1 MGAEIKGTGESGMGY
16 TLKQAADKLGLTKP
30 GLRYRLKAM
39 NLPTEK
45 DDSGRIVISSEVLQR
60 IITGE
65 EPERTPESEEELSG
79 NKAESEGDLSG
90 KSERKPEIM
99 AESGKNS
106 ESNDSALDFALN
118 ELRHQ
123 LEVKDQ
129 QIADLTAQLANVTEA
144 LRAAQ
149 RTAEGSQALQAAS
162 VKMLQEAIRPGEDQ
176 PEDGKAGDETTEKKH
191 RLFGWLLRK

>member
-1 MGAEIKGTGESGMGY
+1 MGY

-39 NLPTEK
+39 SLPTEK

-65 EPERTPESEEELSG
+65 EPEREAERTPESGEELSG
-79 NKAESEGDLSG
+79 NKAESKGKLSG
-90 KSERKPEIM
+90 KLERKPERM
-99 AESGKNS
+99 AESGKNPES
-106 ESNDSALDFALN
+106 EESAVNFALN

-144 LRAAQ
+144 LRTAQ